1 MRIKNMRMYYCFI
14 VVFFFFF
21 LAGSYKVSGQASE
34 REPDRK
40 VDRIHKKI
48 LTVDSHTDAPLNLME
63 KGFDI
68 SKDHRSSGDNSKY
81 DFPRMK
87 SGSLDAAF
95 FAVFLSQGPRT
106 PAGNALAKARADR
119 LFDTIYA
126 VVDRN
131 RDVAGLAFSPEDA
144 YRLKRKGKRA
154 IFIGMENGYPI
165 GNDISLIQSYY
176 SKGARYITLCHTK
189 NNDICDSSTD
199 TTEFTGLSEFGKNV
213 VQYMNKIG
221 MMVDVSHISDK
232 AFYDVL
238 TISKAPVIAS
248 HSCARA
254 ICNNKRNMDDKMLVA
269 LAKNGGVIQMCILS
283 DYVKTPD
290 PNPAR
295 DSARAE
301 FRKRYQSYENLS
313 EAEQQKMH
321 LEWNEM
327 DRKFPQKL
335 ATVVDVVNHIDH
347 MVKVAGIN
355 HVGIGTDFDGG
366 GAVNGC
372 FDVSEMK
379 NITKELVRRGYSTRD
394 IKKIWGGNLMRVMR
408 KVKKISTKLNPPC
421 NC

>member
-1 MRIKNMRMYYCFI
+1 MRMNYCLI
-14 VVFFFFF
+14 VVFFSFI
-21 LAGSYKVSGQASE
+21 LAGSYRVSGQTSE
-34 REPDRK
+34 RELDRK

-48 LTVDSHTDAPLNLME
+48 LTVDSHTDAPLNLMD

-68 SKDHRSSGDNSKY
+68 AKDHRSSGDNSKY

-87 SGSLDAAF
+87 SGDLDAAF
-95 FAVFLSQGPRT
+95 FAVFISQGART
-106 PAGNALAKARADR
+106 PAGNAQAKARADR

-126 VVDRN
+126 VVERN
-131 RDVAGLAFSPEDA
+131 RDVAGLAFSPDDA

-199 TTEFTGLSEFGKNV
+199 TAEFTGLSEFGKNV

-238 TISKAPVIAS
+238 TICKAPVIAS

-254 ICNNKRNMDDKMLVA
+254 ICNNKRNMDDKMLAA

-295 DSARAE
+295 DSARTE
-301 FRKRYQSYENLS
+301 FRKRYKSYESLS

-321 LEWNEM
+321 REWNEL
-327 DRKFPQKL
+327 DHKFPQKL

-347 MVKVAGIN
+347 LVKVAGIN

-379 NITKELVRRGYSTRD
+379 NITKELVRRGYSTQD
-394 IKKIWGGNLMRVMR
+394 IRKIWGGNLMRVMR
-408 KVKKISTKLNPPC
+408 KVKKISAKLNPLC